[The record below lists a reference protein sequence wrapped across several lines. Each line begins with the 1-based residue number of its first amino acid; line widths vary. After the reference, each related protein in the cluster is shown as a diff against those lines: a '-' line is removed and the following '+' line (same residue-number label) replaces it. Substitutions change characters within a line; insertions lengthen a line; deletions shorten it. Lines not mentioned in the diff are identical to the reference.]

1 MSIRS
6 RLAFFIVVMVVL
18 VGLMAGAGY
27 RSLATF
33 ERTLAVIGQESD
45 DIQHAQDAIGDASL
59 ALKTQVQ
66 EWKNLLLRGHDPA
79 ARAKYAKE
87 FRARAEEVERN
98 LERLDRLAAKVSLD
112 QAHLTE
118 AHQGLKTLTEAYEQ
132 ALAAWK
138 EGDDLAYRA
147 ADAAVKGKDRSV
159 SKAIEVLHEAVDRQM
174 DAMQARAVTDGAAA
188 GSEGRSTLLTIAGG
202 IALLATVLGGI
213 IAYLIRAPLERQ
225 RAALVRLA
233 AHDYHQPVPDQDR
246 SDEAGQMAVAL
257 ERLRLGLEAEHE
269 VTRALRERIQ
279 ELTQAA
285 EGLAHTGATLTEAA
299 TISNRQA
306 ASVVDAS
313 RDTSANV
320 SSVAAAAAEEMS
332 ASIAEISGNSA
343 RAVEVVQKAVDDARR
358 AAQAVDEL
366 AKAND
371 AIGNVAQSIA
381 DIAAR
386 TNLLALNASIEA
398 ASAGE
403 AGRGFAVVAGEVKA
417 LARQTAESTED
428 ITGRLAGVRESVHLV
443 VEAIQ
448 RTTVAIEEIS
458 GLQQA
463 IAGALQAQTEVT
475 GDIGRT
481 IIQVSSSTHDISTA
495 IAEVSTSASTTETS
509 AKATGAAA
517 EQLKRLAGEFNA
529 LAGRLAAGAN
539 SSSA

>member
-6 RLAFFIVVMVVL
+6 RLAFFIVVVVVL
-18 VGLMAGAGY
+18 VGVMAGAGY

-320 SSVAAAAAEEMS
+320 SSVAAAAEEMS